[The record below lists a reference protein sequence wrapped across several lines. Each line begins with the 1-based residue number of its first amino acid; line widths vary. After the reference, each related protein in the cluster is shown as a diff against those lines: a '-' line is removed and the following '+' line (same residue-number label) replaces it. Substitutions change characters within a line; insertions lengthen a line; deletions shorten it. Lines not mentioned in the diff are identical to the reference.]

1 MSRLHFAL
9 VLALS
14 SACTYDLDAFQADG
28 DGRVLDATPDAT
40 DAPVD
45 THLADSVI
53 AKDTAPDT
61 AVLDTAVLDTAVLDT
76 ATPVDAGDDPPLDPA
91 VCKAAATPYACFQC
105 CTTKL
110 PIGAGNAWKGSSG
123 CFCHP
128 SHCKFQC
135 KDTACS
141 KGMADADQPCAACLN
156 SNLTA
161 CGPDIPPSSKR
172 FVDCVGGC

>member
-1 MSRLHFAL
+1 MLRRILAL
-9 VLALS
+9 VCALAGGCS
-14 SACTYDLDAFQADG
+14 FDLDAIQVAPGGVDAGDTTSDGTVESDADG
-28 DGRVLDATPDAT
+28 AAWSDAASET
-40 DAPVD
+40 AP
-45 THLADSVI
+45 
-53 AKDTAPDT
+53 KDTGSPPDT
-61 AVLDTAVLDTAVLDT
+61 SPLVDSTF
-76 ATPVDAGDDPPLDPA
+76 DAGDDPPLDPA
-91 VCKAAATPYACFQC
+91 VCKAAGTPFACFQC

>member
-1 MSRLHFAL
+1 MSRGILAL
-9 VLALS
+9 VCALFGGCS
-14 SACTYDLDAFQADG
+14 FDLDAFHADLEG
-28 DGRVLDATPDAT
+28 LDAESDTASEAAVDSAVASDT
-40 DAPVD
+40 ASETAP
-45 THLADSVI
+45 A
-53 AKDTAPDT
+53 DTAPSTDT
-61 AVLDTAVLDTAVLDT
+61 AVPADSG
-76 ATPVDAGDDPPLDPA
+76 VDAGDDPPLDPA
-91 VCKAAATPYACFQC
+91 VCKAAGTSFACFQC

-128 SHCKFQC
+128 SRCKFQC

-161 CGPDIPPSSKR
+161 CGPDFPASSKR
-172 FVDCVGGC
+172 FADCVAGC